1 LPSNEGAVPAKD
13 RFGRDEAGRP
23 PFTGDQAGEGT
34 DERSIRP
41 CEAGTG
47 DPALEHGQLMAQHE
61 DLGVLRHSV
70 HPMNAD
76 RFEHAVNE
84 AVEEG
89 ERHRRRAS
97 PSRSYLVKPPDE

>member
-1 LPSNEGAVPAKD
+1 MARAPTADSSRSRYCVGSPD
-13 RFGRDEAGRP
+13 RVSRS
-23 PFTGDQAGEGT
+23 

-47 DPALEHGQLMAQHE
+47 DLALEHGQLMAQHE